1 MSPPKL
7 PEVPKSKWKPRH
19 HIGIYEYNYQVG
31 ESYYKPQTK
40 YIHNRPVEA
49 NTSEKPPES
58 RTYAERFASDPIYG
72 TARGLPYAESESV
85 FRQPD
90 ALKTVGSRSRAAS
103 LSRDS
108 GVSQYLSSLGSGSAF
123 NRADSRLSRQ
133 LAEPQAGKPSVHYP
147 STASDPRRVTSLPPI
162 KKRSEDYKDF
172 GTTKTYPLLRT
183 SNYNNSSL
191 GDISSMRRPSF
202 AEKSRTSEPLAS
214 SLSRRSSLGSQ
225 ERSAS
230 VERKVKDELSSLCYG
245 PNIRDEGPRYRSSQ
259 YFRDARRQQESA
271 DINRMV
277 DRLKHTGWGSSRS
290 SRTRFRS

>member
-1 MSPPKL
+1 VSPPKL
-7 PEVPKSKWKPRH
+7 PEIPKSKWKPRH

-58 RTYAERFASDPIYG
+58 RTYAERFASDPYYG

-90 ALKTVGSRSRAAS
+90 ALKTVGTRSRAAS

-108 GVSQYLSSLGSGSAF
+108 GVSQYLSSLGSGNAF

-133 LAEPQAGKPSVHYP
+133 LAEPQTGNVHYP
-147 STASDPRRVTSLPPI
+147 STVSDPRRVTSLPPV

-172 GTTKTYPLLRT
+172 ATKNYPLSRT

-191 GDISSMRRPSF
+191 GDISSVRRPSF
-202 AEKSRTSEPLAS
+202 TEKSREPLAS
-214 SLSRRSSLGSQ
+214 SLSRRSSLGGSQ

-230 VERKVKDELSSLCYG
+230 VERKVRDELSSLSYG